1 MITSAREDV
10 KELHSRGRKK
20 PQVRQLC
27 LPILAT
33 QRGHFSSGLSTS
45 GISDNPVVDAPV
57 EAAFPTNELYV
68 NCNSSAWHNQYWEV
82 THHIIMPDAAR
93 AISKY
98 TCSQKGEMC

>member
-10 KELHSRGRKK
+10 KELHGRGQKK
-20 PQVRQLC
+20 LQARQLC
-27 LPILAT
+27 LPILAM
-33 QRGHFSSGLSTS
+33 QRGHFSSELSTS

-82 THHIIMPDAAR
+82 PHHIIKPDAAR